1 MSQIEEVKDSICE
14 VSPAKAEL
22 QEEKRVTILVKDAL
36 AETPKR
42 LDLSSL
48 KPENAENE
56 NELIPSVMKIRS
68 GSLSEKRDMDI
79 LISNGKSQ
87 EKLITVSQVIDSPA
101 VLVIRSKKHSLDEKD
116 IT

>member
-1 MSQIEEVKDSICE
+1 M
-14 VSPAKAEL
+14 
-22 QEEKRVTILVKDAL
+22 TILVKDAL

-56 NELIPSVMKIRS
+56 KELIPSLMKIRS

-79 LISNGKSQ
+79 LISTGKSQ
-87 EKLITVSQVIDSPA
+87 DKMTVNQMNDSPA
-101 VLVIRSKKHSLDEKD
+101 VLVIRSKKHSVDEKD
-116 IT
+116 IN